1 MNSGVPS
8 LDRIAIHRLLSA
20 VEEIRNIST
29 DMPMQ
34 TLHILLLV
42 AANPGITIAE
52 LIKKTGLSQS
62 SCSRNLALLS
72 KTHRLGKPGLDL
84 AEAREDPRERR
95 RKVVRLT
102 PKGRE
107 TVALIADSVR

>member
-52 LIKKTGLSQS
+52 LIKKT
-62 SCSRNLALLS
+62 
-72 KTHRLGKPGLDL
+72 HRLGKPGLDL

-95 RKVVRLT
+95 RKVVSLT

>member
-1 MNSGVPS
+1 MNPEVAQ

-20 VEEIRNIST
+20 VEQIRNIAS

-62 SCSRNLALLS
+62 SCSRNVALLS
-72 KTHRLGKPGLDL
+72 KVHRLGKPGLGL
-84 AEAREDPRERR
+84 AEAKEDPRERR

-102 PKGRE
+102 SKGTE
-107 TVALIADSVR
+107 AVALIADAVR